1 MGIFDTFLNPYGQIY
16 DAIKPQDI
24 NQNFSFNMKSS
35 DYTTDP
41 NMLASINNL
50 NSTAGRLGSLGGQFT
65 QTYQDMLNPNSA
77 MNQRQ
82 FGQLRNQI
90 GDINAQ
96 TNRNMNQSLA
106 SRGMGNGGMAN
117 LLGAANLNRSGEQV
131 RQGMGNILNQSLN
144 AAQGFGNMA
153 MGAYGQQA
161 GAYGQAGQF
170 GSQIDS
176 RQLQN
181 NQFNTDA
188 QNTYEQYVRTA
199 NYNQDVQNQNAQG
212 AWANSMLGLV
222 GGLGSAAL
230 GNPAGLAGMFG
241 GGGTSDPAGVS
252 QIPLPIGMN
261 PAALGAS
268 DRNLKT
274 NIELTG
280 VSDSGINI
288 YEFDYKNKIYG
299 KGRYEG
305 VMAQEVPNASVIDN
319 GVLKVDY
326 SKIDVNFRRIA

>member
-1 MGIFDTFLNPYGQIY
+1 MGFLDTIGSILG
-16 DAIKPQDI
+16 KPQTLDEGFEY
-24 NQNFSFNMKSS
+24 NLEKSQ
-35 DYTTDP
+35 YNANP

-90 GDINAQ
+90 GDVNAQ

-131 RQGMGNILNQSLN
+131 RQGMGSILNQNQN

-181 NQFNTDA
+181 DQYNTDA

-241 GGGTSDPAGVS
+241 GGGNSTGQMPTG
-252 QIPLPIGMN
+252 IN
-261 PAALGAS
+261 PAPYY
-268 DRNLKT
+268 T
-274 NIELTG
+274 
-280 VSDSGINI
+280 
-288 YEFDYKNKIYG
+288 
-299 KGRYEG
+299 
-305 VMAQEVPNASVIDN
+305 
-319 GVLKVDY
+319 
-326 SKIDVNFRRIA
+326 

>member
-1 MGIFDTFLNPYGQIY
+1 MGLLDTIGNILGRPQTLTGGFEY
-16 DAIKPQDI
+16 DLE
-24 NQNFSFNMKSS
+24 KSE
-35 DYTTDP
+35 YNANP
-41 NMLASINNL
+41 NMLNAINNL

-90 GDINAQ
+90 GDVNAQ

-131 RQGMGNILNQSLN
+131 RLGMGNILNQNQN

-181 NQFNTDA
+181 DQFNTDA
-188 QNTYEQYVRTA
+188 ENTYEQYVKTA
-199 NYNQDVQNQNAQG
+199 NYNQAVQNQNAQG

-241 GGGTSDPAGVS
+241 GGGTSNPAGVS
-252 QIPLPIGMN
+252 LIPPSRSGIN
-261 PAALGAS
+261 PAAS
-268 DRNLKT
+268 DCNLKT

-280 VSDSGINI
+280 VSNSGINI

>member
-1 MGIFDTFLNPYGQIY
+1 MGFLDTIGSILG
-16 DAIKPQDI
+16 KPKALD
-24 NQNFSFNMKSS
+24 QNFGYDLQQS
-35 DYTTDP
+35 DYTANP

-188 QNTYEQYVRTA
+188 QNTYEQYIRTA

-241 GGGTSDPAGVS
+241 GTSKPPAAGVTS
-252 QIPLPIGMN
+252 IVSPMVG
-261 PAALGAS
+261 S

-280 VSDSGINI
+280 VSNSGINI
-288 YEFDYKNKIYG
+288 YEFDYKDKIYG
-299 KGRYEG
+299 EGRYEG

>member
-1 MGIFDTFLNPYGQIY
+1 MGFLDTIGSILG
-16 DAIKPQDI
+16 KPKALD
-24 NQNFSFNMKSS
+24 QNFGYDLQQS
-35 DYTTDP
+35 DYTANP

-90 GDINAQ
+90 GDANAQ

-131 RQGMGNILNQSLN
+131 RQGMGNILNQNQN
-144 AAQGFGNMA
+144 AAQGFGNLA
-153 MGAYGQQA
+153 MGALGQQA

-170 GSQIDS
+170 SSTIDA
-176 RQLQN
+176 RTLQN
-181 NQFNTDA
+181 DQFNV
-188 QNTYEQYVRTA
+188 NNENQYNQMLNMA
-199 NYNQDVQNQNAQG
+199 NYNQQVQNQNAQG
-212 AWANSMLGLV
+212 SFTNSLL
-222 GGLGSAAL
+222 
-230 GNPAGLAGMFG
+230 GLAGG
-241 GGGTSDPAGVS
+241 AASVA
-252 QIPLPIGMN
+252 PL
-261 PAALGAS
+261 LFS

-288 YEFDYKNKIYG
+288 YEFNYKDTTYG

-305 VMAQEVPNASVIDN
+305 VMAQEVPSASVMDN

>member
-24 NQNFSFNMKSS
+24 NQDFSFNMKSS
-35 DYTTDP
+35 DYTANP

-131 RQGMGNILNQSLN
+131 RQGMGNILNQNQN
-144 AAQGFGNMA
+144 AAQGFGNLA
-153 MGAYGQQA
+153 MGALGQQA

-170 GSQIDS
+170 GSTIDA
-176 RQLQN
+176 RTLQN
-181 NQFNTDA
+181 DQFNV
-188 QNTYEQYVRTA
+188 NNENQYNQMLNMA
-199 NYNQDVQNQNAQG
+199 NYNQQVQNQNAQG
-212 AWANSMLGLV
+212 SFTNSLL
-222 GGLGSAAL
+222 
-230 GNPAGLAGMFG
+230 GLAGG
-241 GGGTSDPAGVS
+241 AASVA
-252 QIPLPIGMN
+252 PL
-261 PAALGAS
+261 LFS

-288 YEFDYKNKIYG
+288 YEFDYKDTVYG
-299 KGRYEG
+299 EGRYEG
-305 VMAQEVPNASVIDN
+305 VMAQEVPSASVIDN

-326 SKIDVNFRRIA
+326 SKIDVNFRRVA

>member
-1 MGIFDTFLNPYGQIY
+1 
-16 DAIKPQDI
+16 
-24 NQNFSFNMKSS
+24 
-35 DYTTDP
+35 
-41 NMLASINNL
+41 
-50 NSTAGRLGSLGGQFT
+50 
-65 QTYQDMLNPNSA
+65 MLNPNSA

-90 GDINAQ
+90 GDVNAQ

-131 RQGMGNILNQSLN
+131 RQGMGSILNQNQN

-181 NQFNTDA
+181 DQYNTDA

-241 GGGTSDPAGVS
+241 GGGNSTGQMPTG
-252 QIPLPIGMN
+252 IN
-261 PAALGAS
+261 PAPYY
-268 DRNLKT
+268 T
-274 NIELTG
+274 
-280 VSDSGINI
+280 
-288 YEFDYKNKIYG
+288 
-299 KGRYEG
+299 
-305 VMAQEVPNASVIDN
+305 
-319 GVLKVDY
+319 
-326 SKIDVNFRRIA
+326 